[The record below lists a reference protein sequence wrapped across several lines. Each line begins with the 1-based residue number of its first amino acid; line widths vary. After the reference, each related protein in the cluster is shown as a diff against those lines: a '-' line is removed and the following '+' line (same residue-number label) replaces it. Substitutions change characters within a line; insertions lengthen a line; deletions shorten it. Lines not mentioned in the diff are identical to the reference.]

1 MPIRTTRADPL
12 DDVAQAGSILK
23 RRYGLAAEFEN
34 DYQQRYRGLMTR
46 RLLAPVVLGAASVLA
61 LAGCAGTTTQTDA
74 AAPADGV
81 VTVVA
86 STDVY
91 GSIAEAV
98 GGDLVDV
105 QSIITSPSQ
114 DPHEYEASAQDQLT
128 LKNAG
133 LVIEN
138 GAGYDSFME
147 SLIEAS
153 GTTAPVIT
161 AVEYN
166 HDYPGAEGHDDGA
179 GAEPSASADDH
190 DHAEGEAHAEGDG
203 HDHVEGFNEHVWY
216 DPHTV
221 EDLAAAIAQQ
231 LGELAPDHVADFNAN
246 AEAFTQQIEGLEDSL
261 GQIETKDAAA
271 KVFVTEPVPVYLIE
285 AAGLDNATPNEFSE
299 AVEEGQ
305 DVPPATLLESLQLI
319 ESGAV
324 RVMIVNPQTGGAETT
339 QVEDA
344 AKAKGIP
351 VIEFTETLPEGQTYI
366 SWMQSNITA
375 LSDALTA

>member
-1 MPIRTTRADPL
+1 MNVVLSLRTIISSDTVVP
-12 DDVAQAGSILK
+12 
-23 RRYGLAAEFEN
+23 
-34 DYQQRYRGLMTR
+34 MTR
-46 RLLAPVVLGAASVLA
+46 RLLAPVVLGAVSVLA
-61 LAGCAGTTTQTDA
+61 LAGCAGTTASSGSTAD
-74 AAPADGV
+74 ADGK

-98 GGDLVDV
+98 GGDFVDV

-153 GTTAPVIT
+153 GTTAPVLT

-166 HDYPGAEGHDDGA
+166 HDYPGAEGHDDSETPEP
-179 GAEPSASADDH
+179 AESADDH
-190 DHAEGEAHAEGDG
+190 DHAHDEGDG
-203 HDHVEGFNEHVWY
+203 HDHIEGFNEHVWY
-216 DPHTV
+216 DPHTI
-221 EDLAAAIAQQ
+221 EDLTAAIAEQ
-231 LGELAPDHVADFNAN
+231 LGELAPDHAADFTAN
-246 AEAFTQQIEGLEDSL
+246 ADAFTQQIAGLEDSL
-261 GQIETKDAAA
+261 GQIEATDAGA

-299 AVEEGQ
+299 SVEEGQ

-319 ESGAV
+319 DSGEI
-324 RVMIVNPQTGGAETT
+324 RLMIVNPQTGGAETT

-344 AKAKGIP
+344 AKAKNIP

-366 SWMQSNITA
+366 SWMQSNISA
-375 LSDALTA
+375 LSDALAA

>member
-1 MPIRTTRADPL
+1 MWHEVRRF
-12 DDVAQAGSILK
+12 LK
-23 RRYGLAAEFEN
+23 SPYGLAPEFEN
-34 DYQQRYRGLMTR
+34 DYQQRYRGRMTR
-46 RLLAPVVLGAASVLA
+46 RLLAPAVLGAASVLA
-61 LAGCAGTTTQTDA
+61 LAGCAGTSTQTDA
-74 AAPADGV
+74 AAPADGA

-98 GGDLVDV
+98 GGDFVDV

-138 GAGYDSFME
+138 GAGYDAFME

-179 GAEPSASADDH
+179 SAEPSASAGADDH
-190 DHAEGEAHAEGDG
+190 DHAGEDG
-203 HDHVEGFNEHVWY
+203 HAHVEGFNEHVWY

-221 EDLAAAIAQQ
+221 EDLAAAIAQK

-261 GQIETKDAAA
+261 GQIGTKDAAA

-319 ESGAV
+319 ESGDV

-351 VIEFTETLPEGQTYI
+351 VIEFTETLPEGQTYL

-375 LSDALTA
+375 LSDALAA